1 MKSVKCAFFD
11 FDNTIAKGDTIFKLL
26 VYTIKK
32 HPLTIVRFLLTILYG
47 IGYILHLVSKEKL
60 KETILFPLDLFNSEE
75 LKTFYQEKVV
85 PSYYPH
91 MVQELQKRK
100 DEGYLVFL
108 VTASSEAY
116 MRFNELPIDILM
128 GTQTEIIDGEY
139 TSHIVGKNCKD
150 AHKVER
156 INAYLE
162 KNNLSIDYEH
172 SYGYSDSTSDIPML
186 KLVKNRVRISKKDG
200 SMSPFVF

>member
-75 LKTFYQEKVV
+75 LKAFYQEKVV

>member
-75 LKTFYQEKVV
+75 QKTFYQEKVV

>member
-100 DEGYLVFL
+100 DKE
-108 VTASSEAY
+108 
-116 MRFNELPIDILM
+116 
-128 GTQTEIIDGEY
+128 
-139 TSHIVGKNCKD
+139 
-150 AHKVER
+150 
-156 INAYLE
+156 
-162 KNNLSIDYEH
+162 
-172 SYGYSDSTSDIPML
+172 
-186 KLVKNRVRISKKDG
+186 
-200 SMSPFVF
+200 

>member
-1 MKSVKCAFFD
+1 MKSVKCDFFD

>member
-11 FDNTIAKGDTIFKLL
+11 FDNTIAKGDTIYKLL

-60 KETILFPLDLFNSEE
+60 KETILFPLDLSNSEE

>member
-162 KNNLSIDYEH
+162 KNNLSIDYEY

>member
-186 KLVKNRVRISKKDG
+186 KLVKNRVRIAKKDG

>member
-85 PSYYPH
+85 PSYYSH

>member
-186 KLVKNRVRISKKDG
+186 KLVKNRVRI
-200 SMSPFVF
+200 

>member
-11 FDNTIAKGDTIFKLL
+11 FDNTIAKGDTIYKLL

-172 SYGYSDSTSDIPML
+172 SYGYSDSTSDILML

>member
-47 IGYILHLVSKEKL
+47 RGYILHLVSKEKL

>member
-11 FDNTIAKGDTIFKLL
+11 FDNTIAKGDTIYKLL

-200 SMSPFVF
+200 SMSPFVC

>member
-11 FDNTIAKGDTIFKLL
+11 FDNTIAKGD
-26 VYTIKK
+26 TIKK

-47 IGYILHLVSKEKL
+47 IGYILHFVSKEKL

-75 LKTFYQEKVV
+75 LKTFYQEKVI

-139 TSHIVGKNCKD
+139 TSHGKNCKD

>member
-11 FDNTIAKGDTIFKLL
+11 FDNTIAKGDTIYKLL

-162 KNNLSIDYEH
+162 KNNLSIDYEY

>member
-11 FDNTIAKGDTIFKLL
+11 FDNTIAKGDTIYKLL

>member
-11 FDNTIAKGDTIFKLL
+11 FDNTIAKGDTIYKLL

-172 SYGYSDSTSDIPML
+172 SYGYSDSTSDVPML